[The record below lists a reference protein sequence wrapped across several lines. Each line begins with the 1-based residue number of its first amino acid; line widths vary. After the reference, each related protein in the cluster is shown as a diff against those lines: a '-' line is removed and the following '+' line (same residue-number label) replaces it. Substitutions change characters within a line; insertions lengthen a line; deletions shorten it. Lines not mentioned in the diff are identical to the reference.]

1 MKRFLILLALV
12 CTSTLLPAQSIPEVK
27 ELFGDF
33 ATKNANT
40 TETIISGKALKGTG
54 LSFYRSLVISGA
66 PEKANAITRCIAKL
80 GKDALSREVKYIN
93 GKIYYAMYTLQPA
106 GRDRDN
112 HYLFYL
118 NSHLKGDNRIILIYI
133 SGTKNVIEINDLLK

>member
-12 CTSTLLPAQSIPEVK
+12 CAWAALPAQSIPEVK

-33 ATKNANT
+33 ATKDANT
-40 TETIISGKALKGTG
+40 TETVISGKALKGTG
-54 LSFYRSLVISGA
+54 LSFYRSLVITGA
-66 PEKANAITRCIAKL
+66 PEKADAITRCIGKL

-93 GKIYYAMYTLQPA
+93 GKIYYAMYALPPA
-106 GRDRDN
+106 GSERDN

-118 NSHLKGDNRIILIYI
+118 NSHLKGEDRIILIFI

>member
-12 CTSTLLPAQSIPEVK
+12 CAWAALPAQSIREVK

-40 TETIISGKALKGTG
+40 TETIISGKALENTG

-66 PEKANAITRCIAKL
+66 PEKADAITRRIGRL
-80 GKDALSREVKYIN
+80 DNDALSREVKYIN
-93 GKIYYAMYTLQPA
+93 GKIYYAMFTLQPE

-118 NSHLKGDNRIILIYI
+118 NSHLKGDDRIILIYI
-133 SGTKNVIEINDLLK
+133 SGTRNVIEINDLLK